1 MTSPQTPTT
10 HATAPRG
17 WAVTTAYVGGGLL
30 VAVPPLVELVM
41 GDFFLLLPVGLL
53 LSLVAPFGLAVRRRR
68 AFPLFVGGL
77 VIALV
82 SEVLE
87 QAVFPDSVP
96 WLADVVPP
104 VAFVVTGIALLA
116 VARDASKERTAL
128 GSAAGQGLAVGQ

>member
-1 MTSPQTPTT
+1 MTSTRTPAT

-17 WAVTTAYVGGGLL
+17 WAIATACVGGWLL

-41 GDFFLLLPVGLL
+41 GEFFLLLPIGLL

-68 AFPLFVGGL
+68 AFPLFVGAL
-77 VIALV
+77 VIALA

-87 QAVFPDSVP
+87 QAVFPGTVP

-104 VAFVVTGIALLA
+104 VAFVV
-116 VARDASKERTAL
+116 
-128 GSAAGQGLAVGQ
+128 AG

>member
-1 MTSPQTPTT
+1 MTSTQTPVTAPNPPRRWAI
-10 HATAPRG
+10 ATAY
-17 WAVTTAYVGGGLL
+17 AGGGLL
-30 VAVPPLVELVM
+30 AVVPVLVELVM

-68 AFPLFVGGL
+68 AFPAFVGAL
-77 VIALV
+77 VIALA

-87 QAVFPDSVP
+87 QAVFPATVP

-116 VARDASKERTAL
+116 VARDASRERHGLT
-128 GSAAGQGLAVGQ
+128 SAAGQRLAVG